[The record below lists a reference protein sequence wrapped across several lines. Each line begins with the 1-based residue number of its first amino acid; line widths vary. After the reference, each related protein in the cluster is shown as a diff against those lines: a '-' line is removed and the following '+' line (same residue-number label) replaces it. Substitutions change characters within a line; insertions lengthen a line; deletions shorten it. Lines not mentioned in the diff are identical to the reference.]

1 MFCLWYSK
9 PLPLRLLA
17 ARVSSSLCPRR
28 SLHSLLKPSLPR
40 NHIAAVASPLSSP
53 RLSNTLDPKS
63 LMKDL
68 DSELFQYTSGRYL

>member
-28 SLHSLLKPSLPR
+28 SLHSLLKPSFPR
-40 NHIAAVASPLSSP
+40 NHITTMTSPLSYR
-53 RLSNTLDPKS
+53 RLSNALDPKS